1 MAKDRWD
8 HKPADPACTDL
19 VDLDKIDLEA
29 LRPYI
34 SEDDITRAVLSF
46 IRAGGRE
53 LSGVQIYQESLEH
66 LGVEYEKNR
75 NPLYAWTAYRGAREI
90 GCPVPDWALECL
102 EEAAEEICILAHRR
116 GRISH
121 TDIAKAVKL
130 AGTRGKGNAFSS
142 YRNTM
147 WRQYAK
153 TVESNMAQGDKE
165 TYAIE
170 GAAKQWGVSKS
181 TIRRDWK
188 RYQSENPE

>member
-147 WRQYAK
+147 WRQYAN

-170 GAAKQWGVSKS
+170 DVAKKVGASAS
-181 TIRRDWK
+181 TIRRIWK
-188 RYQSENPE
+188 RYQAES